1 MKKPAVQKL
10 KQPKKPQSKKRA
22 GSSAKEARR
31 QAVEPDVKSTDGL
44 GTGPVANPKCALPES
59 IRIVVVDDHP
69 LFRHGLIQLLN
80 SDDGFS
86 VCGEAGSAG
95 EAMDVIRKVKPHLVI
110 ADLGL
115 KGTNGIELTKM
126 ILAEFPRI
134 PVLIL
139 SMHDESLYAVRS
151 LRAGARG
158 YVTKQEALGSV
169 LEAVREVMDGHTY
182 LSPKMASQ
190 VISKVVVNRV
200 APDEEITDRLSD
212 RELEVLEMIG
222 AGKEIKAIAKALNLS
237 PKTVETHRTHIK
249 EKLNLQNA
257 RQVARF
263 AVQWVAERGV

>member
-1 MKKPAVQKL
+1 MAVPRKI
-10 KQPKKPQSKKRA
+10 KSPKRPGKDA
-22 GSSAKEARR
+22 TAALDAKEARR
-31 QAVEPDVKSTDGL
+31 EAIDPDVKSTGGL
-44 GTGPVANPKCALPES
+44 ATGPVANPKCALPES

-80 SDDGFS
+80 SDDDFA

-95 EAMDVIRKVKPHLVI
+95 EGMDVIRKVKPHLVI

-126 ILAEFPRI
+126 IVAEFPRI
-134 PVLIL
+134 PVLVL

-158 YVTKQEALGSV
+158 YVTKQEALGRV
-169 LEAVREVMDGHTY
+169 LESVREVMDGRTY

-200 APDEEITDRLSD
+200 APDEEITSRHSD
-212 RELEVLEMIG
+212 AELEC
-222 AGKEIKAIAKALNLS
+222 
-237 PKTVETHRTHIK
+237 
-249 EKLNLQNA
+249 LQ
-257 RQVARF
+257 QS
-263 AVQWVAERGV
+263 